1 MLAQHGSNLKA
12 LGKGKNLIDR
22 AKILKKVIALVLV
35 LQRKN
40 CFEKLVNSFC
50 VYFLVHDIVPPVLHL
65 SKVCGN
71 FNVLQTVLYSGRI
84 YVFSRKK
91 QDRYCNTLKF

>member
-12 LGKGKNLIDR
+12 LGKGKDLIDR

-50 VYFLVHDIVPPVLHL
+50 VI
-65 SKVCGN
+65 
-71 FNVLQTVLYSGRI
+71 LYP
-84 YVFSRKK
+84 
-91 QDRYCNTLKF
+91 RYCICQKSAGILTLCRRCCIPAEFTYFPGKNRTGTATR